1 MDEQHVAGHARG
13 GRDRLLEQLQQI
25 ARALRVDAL
34 RQGRFDDLFLKV
46 NHGVLAVYLGGG
58 LGDPASE
65 IAT

>member
-1 MDEQHVAGHARG
+1 M
-13 GRDRLLEQLQQI
+13 LEQLQQI

-34 RQGRFDDLFLKV
+34 RQGRFDDLFLEV